1 MSLLNPDNEKVAGNE
16 KDDDVENE
24 EEEEET
30 VERDAMNLLKKQ
42 SKKLI
47 MEERN
52 LLCFL
57 SIHYLPMGRRCHRHI
72 CGKPDVLIFKPAG
85 IQRNNLEEI
94 VLKLDEYE
102 ALRLVDIEN
111 LTMQAGAEKMKI
123 SSATFNRLVQSVHSK
138 IANAIVFGK
147 VIRINK
153 EYE

>member
-16 KDDDVENE
+16 KDEDVENDE
-24 EEEEET
+24 DEEET
-30 VERDAMNLLKKQ
+30 VERDAMMLKKQ

-57 SIHYLPMGRRCHRHI
+57 SIDYIPTMGRRCHRHI

-123 SSATFNRLVQSVHSK
+123 SSATFNRLVQSVHGK
-138 IANAIVFGK
+138 IANAIVYGK